1 MKFTLKFN
9 WPKYNFSKILYTLEQ
24 SWTYKPILVTHGY
37 DGPGPRPEK
46 VIRIPP
52 QEPLDV

>member
-1 MKFTLKFN
+1 M
-9 WPKYNFSKILYTLEQ
+9 YNNIY
-24 SWTYKPILVTHGY
+24 LVTHGY